1 MKQLNK
7 LQSAIFL
14 AGGALMV
21 IGVACC
27 VLTIAPT
34 VLCWV
39 YLLGAVM
46 FAVMQVSQT
55 YEGKEIVVRRLKRLQ
70 NLSDLLFVLA
80 GLILADTVYAG
91 VNHSFSNRCS
101 TTKRHTSLIYT
112 TNGWSCC
119 SWPPFSKCTPHTE
132 LTTNYRKKI

>member
-80 GLILADTVYAG
+80 GLD
-91 VNHSFSNRCS
+91 
-101 TTKRHTSLIYT
+101 
-112 TNGWSCC
+112 
-119 SWPPFSKCTPHTE
+119 
-132 LTTNYRKKI
+132 RKSVV

>member
-7 LQSAIFL
+7 LQSTIFL

-39 YLLGAVM
+39 YLLGA
-46 FAVMQVSQT
+46 QT
-55 YEGKEIVVRRLKRLQ
+55 MRMLSVRFPRLVRRFRDVVDIPDICTQIL
-70 NLSDLLFVLA
+70 LLFMSVQA
-80 GLILADTVYAG
+80 V
-91 VNHSFSNRCS
+91 
-101 TTKRHTSLIYT
+101 
-112 TNGWSCC
+112 
-119 SWPPFSKCTPHTE
+119 
-132 LTTNYRKKI
+132 RKENQEVSPWFRS